1 MPIRRLTSAALV
13 AALIAIVGFVA
24 SAHTQLP
31 GAGAKIPTLGKKA
44 ATAAKPSAPPKMITH
59 CESMDG
65 SLIDKFI
72 KAQEIRDKVYSDE
85 VAKANANKAKADA
98 LAKTR
103 GTQMVNT
110 MMDTG
115 QCIDAAK
122 EKDPRMKEARR
133 LEDLVAA
140 ANDSGDEAKAEEL
153 RKKLDP
159 LNEAIDIAADRAC
172 GGKGIS
178 AFHDCLDRKTAEL
191 KKQGLAGPMLQIQA
205 QSECMSNPTTSGMAG
220 ATEPSA
226 EEQAAQNAYNDG
238 MAHANEKAD
247 KAYKD
252 AIGEDDERKKALF
265 VDCCSGVRHSDP
277 VILSNSSAEF
287 QQAVL
292 ARGSALDKV
301 CK

>member
-1 MPIRRLTSAALV
+1 MPIRRLTSAAFV
-13 AALIAIVGFVA
+13 ATLIAIVAFVT
-24 SAHTQLP
+24 SAHAQFP

-44 ATAAKPSAPPKMITH
+44 ATAEKPAAPPQMITH
-59 CESMDG
+59 CASVDP

-140 ANDSGDEAKAEEL
+140 ANDRGEEAKAEEL
-153 RKKLDP
+153 QKKLDP
-159 LNEAIDIAADRAC
+159 LNQAIDIDADRKC

-178 AFHDCLDRKTAEL
+178 ALHDCLERKTAEL

-205 QSECMSNPTTSGMAG
+205 QGECISNPATSGMAG
-220 ATEPSA
+220 ATGPSA

-238 MAHANEKAD
+238 MANANEKAD
-247 KAYKD
+247 KAYED
-252 AIGEDDERKKALF
+252 ALGEENGRKKDLF
-265 VDCCSGVRHSDP
+265 VDCCYGVRHKDP

-292 ARGSALDKV
+292 AKGSALDKV